1 MKSIKY
7 LALIIIGSLLLS
19 GCSLFKIDN
28 MDDIS
33 IVTTNYS
40 LEYVT
45 KYLYGNH
52 SLVKSM
58 YPDGTD
64 ITKYEINDKMIEDF
78 SKENLF
84 IYLGY
89 GNDKDIAVKLLNK
102 KKGLLIID
110 ASHGMS
116 PDYLEELWLY
126 PPNLIM
132 LAQNIK
138 IGLTQYINSNY
149 LVKEIED
156 NYDELSL
163 KLSELDADIKLTAEN
178 ASSKTIVTSTKKLN
192 YLKTYGFNVISLDDD
207 NTAIDK
213 TLVEVNEMIS
223 DGRINYIYSLE
234 NVAPSKEAQTI
245 LENNTRV
252 KELVLKRADNVTTE
266 ERDNGD
272 DYFTIMNYN
281 LDQIKKETYK

>member
-28 MDDIS
+28 MDDIN
-33 IVTTNYS
+33 IVTTNYA

-45 KYLYGNH
+45 KYLYGDH

-178 ASSKTIVTSTKKLN
+178 ASSKTIVTSTKTLN

-223 DGRINYIYSLE
+223 NGRISYIYSLE
-234 NVAPSKEAQTI
+234 NIAPSKEAQTI
-245 LENNTRV
+245 LENNTNV
-252 KELVLKRADNVTTE
+252 KELVLKRADNITTE

>member
-7 LALIIIGSLLLS
+7 LALIILGSLLLS

-33 IVTTNYS
+33 IVTTHYS

-45 KYLYGNH
+45 KYLYGKH

>member
-7 LALIIIGSLLLS
+7 LALIILGSLLLS

-45 KYLYGNH
+45 KYLYGKH

>member
-1 MKSIKY
+1 
-7 LALIIIGSLLLS
+7 
-19 GCSLFKIDN
+19 
-28 MDDIS
+28 
-33 IVTTNYS
+33 
-40 LEYVT
+40 
-45 KYLYGNH
+45 
-52 SLVKSM
+52 
-58 YPDGTD
+58 
-64 ITKYEINDKMIEDF
+64 
-78 SKENLF
+78 
-84 IYLGY
+84 
-89 GNDKDIAVKLLNK
+89 
-102 KKGLLIID
+102 
-110 ASHGMS
+110 
-116 PDYLEELWLY
+116 
-126 PPNLIM
+126 M

>member
-28 MDDIS
+28 MDDIN
-33 IVTTNYS
+33 IVTTNYA

-45 KYLYGNH
+45 KYLYGKH

-64 ITKYEINDKMIEDF
+64 ITKYEINDKMIDDF

-138 IGLTQYINSNY
+138 IGLTQYINSSY
-149 LVKEIED
+149 LVKEIEE

-163 KLSELDADIKLTAEN
+163 KLSELDAEIKLTAEN
-178 ASSKTIVTSTKKLN
+178 SSSKTIVTSTKTLN
-192 YLKTYGFNVISLDDD
+192 YLKKYGFNVISLDDD

-213 TLVEVNEMIS
+213 TITEVNEMIN
-223 DGRINYIYSLE
+223 DGRVSYIYSLE
-234 NVAPSKEAQTI
+234 NVPPSKEAQTI
-245 LENNTRV
+245 LENNSHV
-252 KELVLKRADNVTTE
+252 KELTLKRGDNVTTE
-266 ERDNGD
+266 ERDAGD
-272 DYFTIMNYN
+272 DYFSIMNYN

>member
-28 MDDIS
+28 MDDIN
-33 IVTTNYS
+33 IVTTNYA

-45 KYLYGNH
+45 KYLYGDH

-178 ASSKTIVTSTKKLN
+178 ASSKTIVTSTKTLN
-192 YLKTYGFNVISLDDD
+192 YLKTYGSNVISLDDD

-223 DGRINYIYSLE
+223 NGRISYIYSLE
-234 NVAPSKEAQTI
+234 NIAPSKEAQTI
-245 LENNTRV
+245 LENNTNV
-252 KELVLKRADNVTTE
+252 KELVLKRADNITTE